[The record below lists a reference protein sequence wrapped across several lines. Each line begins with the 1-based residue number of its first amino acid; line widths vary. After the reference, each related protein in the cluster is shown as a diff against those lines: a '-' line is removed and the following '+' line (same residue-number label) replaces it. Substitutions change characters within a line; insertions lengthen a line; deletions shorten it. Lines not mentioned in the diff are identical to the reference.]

1 LFRQNSPVL
10 EPLDCFSSYLYEN
23 TMSHDLFHLI
33 PRSLFKYVTADTALK
48 VLTNKTL
55 RWSSPDSFNDPFEFR
70 SPFEFGFE
78 LEQLEE
84 PFLQQASILI
94 TQQDNP
100 DLFQDN
106 PVADVIRKARAQ
118 RLGGGDPVKIR
129 ELFRPRFPEYVN
141 RLKQGLESDRNV
153 WLEMKKTYRVLC
165 LSAVRDNILMW
176 SHYADEHKGAV
187 LEFQPKIELG
197 TEMLGARIVTYSKEV
212 PVAVTLEQ
220 FLLYITG
227 QGPKPRPQDPFV
239 KSVYTKSSD
248 WIYENEWRILTE
260 QRKEEQGPISYRPFH
275 PQELAAIYF
284 GCRMSDSDKES
295 IRSAVSSLGS
305 HVSFFQMRVE
315 RIRYEL
321 TAEPLG

>member
-1 LFRQNSPVL
+1 
-10 EPLDCFSSYLYEN
+10 
-23 TMSHDLFHLI
+23 MSHGLFHFI
-33 PRSLFKYVTADTALK
+33 PRSLFKFVTADTAVK

-78 LEQLEE
+78 LEQLKE
-84 PFLQQASILI
+84 PFLRRASTLI
-94 TQQDNP
+94 TQKDDP
-100 DLFQDN
+100 DLFEDN
-106 PVADVIRKARAQ
+106 PVTDVIRKARAH
-118 RLGGGDPVKIR
+118 RLGAGDPANVQD
-129 ELFRPRFPEYVN
+129 LFRRGFPQYVD
-141 RLKQGLESDRNV
+141 RLKQGFESDRNV

-197 TEMLGARIVTYSKEV
+197 TEMRGARIVEYSKEV

-227 QGPKPRPQDPFV
+227 QGAKPRPQDPFV

-248 WIYENEWRILTE
+248 WSYENEWRILS
-260 QRKEEQGPISYRPFH
+260 KEEQEERGPISYRPFH

-284 GCRMSDSDKES
+284 GCRMSDSDMES
-295 IRSAVSSLGS
+295 IRSAVSGWES

-321 TAEPLG
+321 TAEPVG

>member
-1 LFRQNSPVL
+1 MNSG
-10 EPLDCFSSYLYEN
+10 
-23 TMSHDLFHLI
+23 LFHFI
-33 PRSLFKYVTADTALK
+33 PRSLFKYMTSDTAVK

-55 RWSSPDSFNDPFEFR
+55 KWGSPDSFNDPFEFR
-70 SPFEFGFE
+70 SPSEFGFQ

-84 PFLQQASILI
+84 PFLERASTLI
-94 TQQDNP
+94 TQKDDP
-100 DLFQDN
+100 DLLEDN
-106 PVADVIRKARAQ
+106 PVTEVIRKARAQ
-118 RLGGGDPVKIR
+118 GLGGGDPAKIR
-129 ELFRPRFPEYVN
+129 EMLRGGFPRYVN
-141 RLKQGLESDRNV
+141 RLKQGLESDRDV

-197 TEMLGARIVTYSKEV
+197 TEMLGAQAVGYSKEV
-212 PVAVTLEQ
+212 PVAVTLDQ
-220 FLLYITG
+220 FLLYVTG
-227 QGPKPRPQDPFV
+227 QGPKPRPEDPFV

-248 WIYENEWRILTE
+248 WFYENEWRILSK
-260 QRKEEQGPISYRPFH
+260 QQKEEQGSISYRPFD

-284 GCRMSDSDKES
+284 GCRMPDSWKDS
-295 IRSAVSSLGS
+295 IRSAVSGWGS
-305 HVSFFQMRVE
+305 HISFLQMRLE